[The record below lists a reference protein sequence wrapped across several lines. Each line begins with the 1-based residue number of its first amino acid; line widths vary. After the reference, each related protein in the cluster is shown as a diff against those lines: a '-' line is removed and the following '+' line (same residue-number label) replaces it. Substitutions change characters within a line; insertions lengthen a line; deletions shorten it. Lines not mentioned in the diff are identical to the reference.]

1 MKKEKQ
7 GRTIDSHLKKVMKCV
22 RERGSI
28 GCVKALGSGQG
39 KWLKGKRTLKRKRV
53 EKEGLERFPS
63 DTRRL
68 NEEG

>member
-1 MKKEKQ
+1 
-7 GRTIDSHLKKVMKCV
+7 MKCV